1 MENLRYIH
9 PAATVMGHVTL
20 GEYVNIW
27 PAAVVRADMAPIQIG
42 DWTNVQDGCVLHVD
56 TGLPLLIGS
65 NVTIGHRAV
74 LHSCTIHDNCL
85 IGMGA
90 IILDGAEIGENCL
103 IAAGSLVPPGKTIPP
118 NSLVM
123 GQPGRV
129 VRQLTQAEI
138 EKQKNSPRTYWQL
151 ALWAMGKEQ
160 D

>member
-9 PAATVMGHVTL
+9 PAATVMGNVTL
-20 GEYVNIW
+20 GDYVNIW
-27 PAAVVRADMAPIQIG
+27 PAAVVRADMAPIEIG
-42 DWTNVQDGCVLHVD
+42 AWTNVQDGCVLHVE
-56 TGLPLLIGS
+56 TNLPLVIGS

-74 LHSCTIHDNCL
+74 LHSCSIGDNCL

-103 IAAGSLVPPGKTIPP
+103 IAAGSLVPPGKIIPP

-123 GQPGRV
+123 GLPGRV

-138 EKQKNSPRTYWQL
+138 SKQKKSPRTYWQL
-151 ALWAMGKEQ
+151 ALRAMGKEQ

>member
-9 PAATVMGHVTL
+9 PAATVMGNVTL
-20 GEYVNIW
+20 GDYVNIW
-27 PAAVVRADMAPIQIG
+27 PAAVVRADMAPIEIG
-42 DWTNVQDGCVLHVD
+42 AWTNVQDGCVLHVE
-56 TGLPLLIGS
+56 TNLPLVIGS

-74 LHSCTIHDNCL
+74 LHSCSIGDNCL

-103 IAAGSLVPPGKTIPP
+103 IAARSLVPPGKIIPP

-123 GQPGRV
+123 GHPGRV

-138 EKQKNSPRTYWQL
+138 GKQKKSPRTYWQL
-151 ALWAMGKEQ
+151 ALRAMGKEQ